1 MIRVLVGEN
10 TFEIEQFIKAQEAQ
24 FEGTVTRLIG
34 EELSEEQFISLLTSL
49 DLFSEKKL
57 IIIRQ
62 LSDQKT
68 IWNQM
73 ASWLGRVSDSVE
85 LILLEKAL
93 DKRTALY
100 KKLKEQAEIKEFIA
114 WGKRDYLEASRW
126 LENQA
131 KQLSLKLDKKI
142 VQQILTVVG
151 FDQWQLYNFLQ
162 QLQFVDKITEAT
174 ISDLAPK
181 DKSDNIFDLLERAL
195 AGKAQQVQQMLA
207 SLKLTEDVYALSNI
221 LAGQIQQLV
230 VVAVARPGDRLAQD
244 FKVHPFVVEKFQI
257 LARQQSLKKLTR
269 VVAIL
274 VENDRKLKTSQLD
287 PWLVLEEALLK
298 IVRLS

>member
-207 SLKLTEDVYALSNI
+207 SLRLTEDVYALSNI

>member
-24 FEGTVTRLIG
+24 FGGTVTRLIG

>member
-34 EELSEEQFISLLTSL
+34 EELSEEQFISSLTSL

-230 VVAVARPGDRLAQD
+230 VVAVARPGDRPAQD